1 MRLYL
6 FVLLFPLGLS
16 AQLGSSDL
24 DLLAEHNVEV
34 AENTSDYNDKEV
46 IETKGK
52 SGFARY
58 NPLSLLAKG
67 AMSSYQHAFSPQLGQ
82 RCNYEMS
89 CSNFSKHAIEEFGI
103 FKGVFVSADRIL
115 RCNRIS
121 YSKIHP
127 TKLNLKTGKVRD
139 FPFHYRKKAL

>member
-1 MRLYL
+1 MR
-6 FVLLFPLGLS
+6 FWFLLFLPLGLS
-16 AQLGSSDL
+16 AQLSSSDL
-24 DLLAEHNVEV
+24 DLLEQESSVEL
-34 AENTSDYNDKEV
+34 SQPDGYNDKSL
-46 IETKGK
+46 IETKKK
-52 SGFARY
+52 SALARY

-67 AMSSYQHAFSPQLGQ
+67 AMSVYQHAFSPQLGQ

-103 FKGVFVSADRIL
+103 FKGVYISADRVL

-127 TKLNLKTGKVRD
+127 TKLNMKTGKVRD
-139 FPFHYRKKAL
+139 FPADYRSKKAL